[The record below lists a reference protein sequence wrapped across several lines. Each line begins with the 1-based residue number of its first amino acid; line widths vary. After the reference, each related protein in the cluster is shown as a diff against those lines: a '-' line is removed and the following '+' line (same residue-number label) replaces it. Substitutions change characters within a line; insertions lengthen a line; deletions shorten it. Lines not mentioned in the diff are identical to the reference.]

1 MEKFLIDLN
10 NNKNDT
16 QPVLNNG
23 YYDGQGFGRLLEH
36 ALTTCLFSGFI
47 NRQFKLDLSTRDPLG
62 IFQQYFT
69 TSHIDWIP
77 KNIDVDKINSYL
89 KNKGD
94 GQIEDLEF
102 IEPNIIP
109 MNLKNN
115 KDKNS
120 QNEALLYWNSNKENI
135 LFSPNWGDAW
145 FPHMNY
151 LFQNFYLEKFNRNVD
166 KDRPYNILFKL
177 TEKSEKIYKTL
188 KNKIFGENF
197 KEKYGAIHIR
207 SLFEYIHFSRT
218 DKDIISSVKSVL
230 NNFTDIKYWCLM
242 CDNIELSNKI
252 IKEIPE
258 LLHNYDNNYVDNHS
272 ISIVG
277 KNTVKQ
283 EEISGFEKSL
293 EDWLL
298 IAKSDVSIIT
308 SGAFGETASSSWNN
322 KRFIS
327 GHDNKKVFNIT
338 KDSKINLNVYSNF
351 NL

>member
-1 MEKFLIDLN
+1 MEKFLINLN
-10 NNKNDT
+10 NKTDIK
-16 QPVLNNG
+16 PVLNNG
-23 YYDGQGFGRLLEH
+23 YYAGQGFGRLLEH

-47 NRQFKLDLSTRDPLG
+47 NRPFKLDLSTRDPIG

-69 TSHIDWIP
+69 VSNIDWIP

-94 GQIEDLEF
+94 GQIEDIEF

-109 MNLKNN
+109 MYLKNLKDENSRNN
-115 KDKNS
+115 
-120 QNEALLYWNSNKENI
+120 AILYWKSKKENI
-135 LFSPNWGDAW
+135 LFSPNWGNAW
-145 FPHMNY
+145 FPHTNNSV
-151 LFQNFYLEKFNRNVD
+151 QKFYFEKFNRRVD

-188 KNKIFGENF
+188 NRKIFGPKF
-197 KEKYGAIHIR
+197 KEKYGTIHIR
-207 SLFEYIHFSRT
+207 SWFEYKHYKRI
-218 DKDIISSVKSVL
+218 DKDIINSIKSVF
-230 NNFTDIKYWCLM
+230 NNFSDIKYWCLV
-242 CDNIELSNKI
+242 CDRLELVNKI
-252 IKEIPE
+252 TKEIPE
-258 LLHNYDNNYVDNHS
+258 LLHNYSDDYVDNHS

-277 KNTVKQ
+277 KKTVKQ
-283 EEISGFEKSL
+283 EDIITFEKSL

-322 KRFIS
+322 KRFVQNN
-327 GHDNKKVFNIT
+327 NKVSKL
-338 KDSKINLNVYSNF
+338 KEESKINLNVYSNF

>member
-10 NNKNDT
+10 NNKNDN

-23 YYDGQGFGRLLEH
+23 YYAGQGFGRLLEH
-36 ALTTCLFSGFI
+36 ALTTFLFSGFI
-47 NRQFKLDLSTRDPLG
+47 KRPFKLDLSTRDPLG

-69 TSHIDWIP
+69 TSNIDWIP
-77 KNIDVDKINSYL
+77 KNIDVDKINFHL

-94 GQIEDLEF
+94 SQIEDLEF

-109 MNLKNN
+109 MYLKNR

-120 QNEALLYWNSNKENI
+120 QNEALLYWNSKKKNI

-145 FPHMNY
+145 FPYMNY
-151 LFQNFYLEKFNRNVD
+151 LVRNFYFDKFNREVS

-197 KEKYGAIHIR
+197 KEKYGTIHIR
-207 SLFEYIHFSRT
+207 SWFEYRHFSRT
-218 DKDIISSVKSVL
+218 NKDIISSVKSVL
-230 NNFTDIKYWCLM
+230 KNFTDIKYWCLV
-242 CDNIELSNKI
+242 CDDIKLSNKI
-252 IKEIPE
+252 TKEIPE
-258 LLHNYDNNYVDNHS
+258 LLQNYNDNYVDNHS
-272 ISIVG
+272 LCIVG
-277 KNTVKQ
+277 KNTVTQ
-283 EEISGFEKSL
+283 EEISTFEKSL

-322 KRFIS
+322 KRFVQNNNRVS
-327 GHDNKKVFNIT
+327 KLKEE
-338 KDSKINLNVYSNF
+338 SKINLNVYSNF